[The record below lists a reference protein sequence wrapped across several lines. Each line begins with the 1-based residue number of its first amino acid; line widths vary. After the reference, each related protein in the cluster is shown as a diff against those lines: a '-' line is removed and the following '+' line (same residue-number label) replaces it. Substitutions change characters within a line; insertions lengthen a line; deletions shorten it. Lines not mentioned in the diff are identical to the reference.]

1 MSEINMKTRGFI
13 ALMSAI
19 VISAVLLIIAVTGS
33 FTGFFGRGNI
43 LDAELKSRSA
53 AVADA
58 CAEQAFLLI
67 ANDSAYAGLSIITFN
82 SLDSCRVEVS
92 GASLKNIRIQATS
105 SRAVTNLDI
114 DYDPDTLTIDSW
126 EEVPVF

>member
-1 MSEINMKTRGFI
+1 MKARGFV

-33 FTGFFGRGNI
+33 FTVFFGRGNI

-53 AVADA
+53 AAADA

-67 ANDSAYAGLSIITFN
+67 ANDPTYTGLSVFTFN

-92 GASLKNIRIQATS
+92 GDSPKSLRIQATS
-105 SRAVTNLDI
+105 SRAVTNLEI
-114 DYDPDTLTIDSW
+114 NYDPDIPSVLSW
-126 EEVPVF
+126 REVPVF